1 MKMVMPKGKYI
12 GTVRVGDKGQ
22 IVIPKELR
30 ALFDINPGDQLLI
43 LGDVKRGIAL
53 TGYDSCQ
60 GFVEKALGG
69 EEEEKHDECD

>member
-1 MKMVMPKGKYI
+1 MKMVMPKGKYA

-30 ALFDINPGDQLLI
+30 DMFEINPGDQLLI
-43 LGDVKRGIAL
+43 LGDIKRGIAL

-60 GFVEKALGG
+60 SLVDQALPPEPDGK
-69 EEEEKHDECD
+69 EADK